1 MSEIRIAWCT
11 KTDGTYSTGNWHPM
25 KNYDNLKAWVVLEN
39 KKFPELFHWL
49 EQKDENGKISNEND
63 DFTVIIK

>member
-25 KNYDNLKAWVVLEN
+25 KNYDSLKAWVVR
-39 KKFPELFHWL
+39 K
-49 EQKDENGKISNEND
+49 
-63 DFTVIIK
+63 